1 MYLPLEE
8 PVADVTIA
16 DDQVGEAPQSTL
28 PPLGSRPFASIP
40 NCATIPTAT
49 ELDELDKRRFESDA
63 SFAGS
68 LSQGLFSGS
77 GGGRRLVVVE
87 DFYRGKYCTAPS
99 GERLLYGAAVRLRV
113 GISEIKAEMK
123 LTLPFIAASAEV
135 GSARAFYHLSVRGYT
150 GPDIADLIP
159 EPGDFNVETYVGL
172 MDKIT
177 KIQKLLTSDIAN
189 IKPVRL
195 AVELPDNDAG
205 FVLRS
210 SVGTTW
216 ALSQIADGKNLN
228 DALHAYQWSD
238 EASSAITATYHK
250 LDIADGNQPHGDATR
265 AAQAL
270 LGRLRLRR

>member
-1 MYLPLEE
+1 MYLPIEE
-8 PVADVTIA
+8 PVAELAAA
-16 DDQVGEAPQSTL
+16 DDTVGEAQQSEL
-28 PPLGSRPFASIP
+28 ASQGAGPLTTIPDCAS
-40 NCATIPTAT
+40 IPTAT

-135 GSARAFYHLSVRGYT
+135 GSARAFYHLSVKGYT
-150 GPDIADLIP
+150 GPNIAELIP

-177 KIQKLLTSDIAN
+177 KIQKLLTSDTAN

-195 AVELPDNDAG
+195 AIDVPDTDAA

-228 DALHAYQWSD
+228 DALQAYDWSD
-238 EASSAITATYHK
+238 EASAAITATYRK
-250 LDIADGNQPHGDATR
+250 LDIADGSQPHGDATR
-265 AAQAL
+265 AAQAM